1 MYRIMFLSFRLLHQ
15 RNLRISERPHLNL
28 KGSSSWLLP
37 KRGSRIRRKIQSWP
51 NLRELKTP
59 GLKWIQFLALKT
71 SHIKLTSSLL
81 GFFPPNVEY
90 VIQQMIYNVVVDYW
104 YISYEDYLLVDFQN
118 ISFIEL
124 WCPLIVIRSTVILY
138 HIYILYTDAY
148 LLTLFGKK
156 LKQLLKEIGN
166 YMYMLPSS
174 FNWSLW

>member
-1 MYRIMFLSFRLLHQ
+1 MILHACTFVYTLKFVHNYNKLCIYFYFENFIYLLFLFRKRDLERMYRIMFLSFRLLHQ

-90 VIQQMIYNVVVDYW
+90 VIQQMI
-104 YISYEDYLLVDFQN
+104 
-118 ISFIEL
+118 
-124 WCPLIVIRSTVILY
+124 
-138 HIYILYTDAY
+138 
-148 LLTLFGKK
+148 
-156 LKQLLKEIGN
+156 
-166 YMYMLPSS
+166 
-174 FNWSLW
+174 